1 MSGPKCQAVMA
12 TMVTSTKKVPNKG
25 IGSGGK
31 FPGPNGKKPGGNGF
45 HGGGGSGDRSKR
57 KFSPASYRITMW
69 MVLAAIVMMFGALS
83 AAYVMVSEEQRKPVP
98 MPRMFFISTGLIL
111 VSSATFHRAKRSLQ
125 QDREH
130 AYLRWLLVTLG
141 LGVGFLVSQL
151 VGWRELARAGVYFSG
166 HPRSTFFY
174 LATALHG
181 GHLVGGIGL
190 VFYLVIRRLRP
201 LWQLQ
206 AEKNTAWTR
215 VVGLYWHTMDGI
227 WIWLFVL
234 LLIFK

>member
-1 MSGPKCQAVMA
+1 MSGPMCQAVMA
-12 TMVTSTKKVPNKG
+12 TMVTSTKKATDKG
-25 IGSGGK
+25 MGSGGR

-45 HGGGGSGDRSKR
+45 HDGGGDGKKR
-57 KFSPASYRITMW
+57 KFSPWSYRITMW

-83 AAYVMVSEEQRKPVP
+83 VAYVMVSEEQRTPVP
-98 MPRMFFISTGLIL
+98 MPRMFFLSTGLIL
-111 VSSATFHRAKRSLQ
+111 VSSATFHQAKKSLQ
-125 QDREH
+125 EDHGRSH
-130 AYLRWLLVTLG
+130 LRWLLATLG
-141 LGVGFLVSQL
+141 LGIGFLLSQL
-151 VGWRELARAGVYFSG
+151 AGWRELARAGVYFSG

-181 GHLVGGIGL
+181 GHLLGGIGL

-201 LWQLQ
+201 LWQLSG
-206 AEKNTAWTR
+206 EKNMTWTR

>member
-1 MSGPKCQAVMA
+1 
-12 TMVTSTKKVPNKG
+12 MVTSTKKERTRG
-25 IGSGGK
+25 IGSGGR

-45 HGGGGSGDRSKR
+45 HGGGGSGDRKKR
-57 KFSPASYRITMW
+57 KFSPDGYRITMW

-83 AAYVMVSEEQRKPVP
+83 VAYVMVSEEQRSPVP
-98 MPRMFFISTGLIL
+98 MPRMFFVSTGLIL
-111 VSSATFHRAKRSLQ
+111 VSSATFYRAKRSLQ
-125 QDREH
+125 ENHAR
-130 AYLRWLLVTLG
+130 AYLRWLLATLG

-181 GHLVGGIGL
+181 GHLLGGIGL
-190 VFYLVIRRLRP
+190 VFYLVMRRLRP
-201 LWQLQ
+201 WWQLSSD
-206 AEKNTAWTR
+206 KNTAWTR

-227 WIWLFVL
+227 WIWLFAL